1 MSLGVSAVCFS
12 LMWMI
17 ANVFQWLL
25 DARFPSRND
34 VCYAVPARTALYAGD
49 LAVDLTVINT
59 LEMRE
64 FRYSARLR

>member
-1 MSLGVSAVCFS
+1 
-12 LMWMI
+12 MI